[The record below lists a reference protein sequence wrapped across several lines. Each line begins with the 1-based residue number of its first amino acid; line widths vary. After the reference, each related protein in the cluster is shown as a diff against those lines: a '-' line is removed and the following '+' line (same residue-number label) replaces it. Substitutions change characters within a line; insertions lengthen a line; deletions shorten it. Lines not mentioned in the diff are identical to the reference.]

1 MSARRSLW
9 GHALIV
15 VAAMMIYAM
24 ALPAVAVQPDE
35 VLADAALEERARD
48 ISAGLRCVVCRNE
61 SIDQSNAEI
70 ARDLRLLVRERLVA
84 GDSDDDVMHYIVA
97 RYGEYVL
104 LNPTTG
110 GSNLLLWLAG
120 PAMLGAG
127 GLIAALYLR
136 RRSRA
141 GETTPE
147 TLSEADARRL
157 TELLK
162 R

>member
-1 MSARRSLW
+1 MSARHSLW

-15 VAAMMIYAM
+15 AAAMMIYAM

-84 GDSDDDVMHYIVA
+84 GDSDDDVMRYIVE

-104 LNPTTG
+104 MRPTMT
-110 GSNLLLWLAG
+110 GSNILLWLA
-120 PAMLGAG
+120 PLALILAG
-127 GLIAALYLR
+127 GGLSLAYIRRRAGAQAPAEAAL
-136 RRSRA
+136 S
-141 GETTPE
+141 PE
-147 TLSEADARRL
+147 EEARL
-157 TELLK
+157 QAILK
-162 R
+162 E